1 MPPPSKPIPP
11 ASPPPPAADSI
22 AEMPLFEL
30 RRSRG
35 VSQIGLSQL
44 LRMDQPNLSKLE
56 HRDDH
61 LVSTLDTYVA
71 ALGGRLRIL
80 VDFPDEPPIRLVS
93 APKPRQRRKRR

>member
-1 MPPPSKPIPP
+1 
-11 ASPPPPAADSI
+11 
-22 AEMPLFEL
+22 MPLFEL